1 MKKKKIVRWVAL
13 VVAAL
18 AAVTLFVAYVWQ
30 PAPVE
35 GYRSAYES
43 AYLDTPEARFH
54 YSRTGSGSP
63 VVLVAGGAQWLYSYR
78 DTIPALAREHT
89 VYAVDL
95 PGQGYTT
102 VKGDFAYD
110 IPAMARALGSFL
122 DAAGL
127 DTVSLVG
134 HSWGGAWSLYYA
146 ERNPS
151 RVDRLVLLDSPGLDK
166 PLASQTALFSVP
178 VVGELAVKLMGRA
191 DFEKSLRTAFAHQD
205 RVTAEVVDETW
216 HWMSRPDKREAFVR
230 LVRTQDY
237 EPTDAGLAGLRART
251 LVVWGEADQWLPAA
265 YAQEYGRRIPGATV
279 RIVPG
284 AGHNV
289 HEDAPELVN
298 PLLADFLRPL
308 TGRGSTRRDDP
319 VTCGVPCSA
328 QGISKPALASTSLP
342 RCDSTRSTNRC
353 AASPA
358 GALTRVAMG

>member
-1 MKKKKIVRWVAL
+1 MINVEQARAGRPGRRRGRRWPRRVAG
-13 VVAAL
+13 AL
-18 AAVTLFVAYVWQ
+18 ALLVAVTLFIAYVWQ
-30 PAPVE
+30 PSSVD
-35 GYRSAYES
+35 GYRSAYEGG
-43 AYLDTPEARFH
+43 YLDTPRARFH
-54 YSRTGSGSP
+54 YSKTGSGSP

-102 VKGDFAYD
+102 VKGEFAYD
-110 IPAMARALGSFL
+110 IPAMAAALGAFL

-127 DTVSLVG
+127 TTVSLVG

-178 VVGELAVKLMGRA
+178 VVGELAVKLMGRS
-191 DFEKSLRTAFAHQD
+191 DFEKSLRTAFARQD

-216 HWMSRPDKREAFVR
+216 HWMSRPDRREAFVR

-237 EPTDAGLAGLRART
+237 QPTDAGLAGLRAKT
-251 LVVWGEADQWLPAA
+251 MVIWGEDDQWLPAA

-279 RIVPG
+279 KIVPD

-289 HEDAPELVN
+289 HEDAPDQVN
-298 PLLADFLRPL
+298 PLLTAFLR
-308 TGRGSTRRDDP
+308 S
-319 VTCGVPCSA
+319 
-328 QGISKPALASTSLP
+328 
-342 RCDSTRSTNRC
+342 
-353 AASPA
+353 
-358 GALTRVAMG
+358 

>member
-1 MKKKKIVRWVAL
+1 MAG
-13 VVAAL
+13 AL
-18 AAVTLFVAYVWQ
+18 ALLVAVTLLIAYVWQ
-30 PAPVE
+30 PSAVA
-35 GYRSAYES
+35 GHRSAYEGS
-43 AYLDTPEARFH
+43 YLDTPRARFH
-54 YSRTGSGSP
+54 YRKTGSGSP

-102 VKGDFAYD
+102 VKGEFAYD
-110 IPAMARALGSFL
+110 IPAMAQALGAFL

-127 DTVSLVG
+127 ATVSLVG

-178 VVGELAVKLMGRA
+178 VVGELAVKLMGRS
-191 DFEKSLRTAFAHQD
+191 DFEKSLRTAFARQD

-216 HWMSRPDKREAFVR
+216 HWMSRPDRRAAFVR

-237 EPTDAGLAGLRART
+237 KPTDAGLAGLRAET
-251 LVVWGEADQWLPAA
+251 MVIWGEDDRWLPAA
-265 YAQEYGRRIPGATV
+265 YAREYGRRIPGATV

-289 HEDAPELVN
+289 HEDAPDQVN
-298 PLLADFLRPL
+298 PLLTAFLR
-308 TGRGSTRRDDP
+308 S
-319 VTCGVPCSA
+319 
-328 QGISKPALASTSLP
+328 
-342 RCDSTRSTNRC
+342 
-353 AASPA
+353 
-358 GALTRVAMG
+358 

>member
-1 MKKKKIVRWVAL
+1 MVHLAETPERLVRRRPGRRWPRWAAVAVAL
-13 VVAAL
+13 LV
-18 AAVTLFVAYVWQ
+18 AVTLFGAYGWQ
-30 PAPVE
+30 PAAVD
-35 GYRSAYES
+35 GHRSAYEGG
-43 AYLDTPEARFH
+43 YLDTPQARFH
-54 YSRTGSGSP
+54 YSKTGSGSP

-78 DTIPALAREHT
+78 DTIPELAREHT

-102 VKGDFAYD
+102 VKGEFAYD
-110 IPAMARALGSFL
+110 IPAMAQALGSFL

-127 DTVSLVG
+127 STVSLVG

-146 ERNPS
+146 EHNPA

-205 RVTAEVVDETW
+205 RVTAETVDETW
-216 HWMSRPDKREAFVR
+216 HWMSRPDKREAFVS

-237 EPTDAGLAGLRART
+237 KATDAGLARLRART
-251 LVVWGEADQWLPAA
+251 LVIWGQADQWLPAA

-279 RIVPG
+279 KIVPG

-289 HEDAPELVN
+289 HEDAPEQVN
-298 PLLADFLRPL
+298 PLLTAFLK
-308 TGRGSTRRDDP
+308 
-319 VTCGVPCSA
+319 A
-328 QGISKPALASTSLP
+328 
-342 RCDSTRSTNRC
+342 
-353 AASPA
+353 
-358 GALTRVAMG
+358 